1 MCGGKSLKRVF
12 LILGLMIFYV
22 NIFSQSHIISGKLI
36 NGRGTNEKLH
46 RMKIELFFNNEQIG
60 RAYSDE
66 QGAFQLNF
74 VTGIEE
80 KPATIESYQLQ

>member
-1 MCGGKSLKRVF
+1 
-12 LILGLMIFYV
+12 
-22 NIFSQSHIISGKLI
+22 
-36 NGRGTNEKLH
+36 
-46 RMKIELFFNNEQIG
+46 MKIELFFNNEQIG
-60 RAYSDE
+60 RTYSDE